1 MIRADSHASHDGTE
15 TVELRITA
23 RPENVALA
31 RLALNGVAVAAG
43 APPDVVSDLKLA
55 VSEVC
60 TNAVQHAYKK
70 SQEVEQHRHV
80 TLRFVVGER
89 QLLVEVGDE
98 GSGFDPSDS
107 GGHEGGGAGDRG
119 ESSNLGMGLTIA
131 RAVTDALEIESGL
144 GGSRVVFLKRF

>member
-1 MIRADSHASHDGTE
+1 MRAEERTE
-15 TVELRITA
+15 AVELRITA

-60 TNAVQHAYKK
+60 TNAVQHAYKW
-70 SQEVEQHRHV
+70 SQEREEERHV
-80 TLRFVVGER
+80 TLRFLVCEG

-98 GSGFDPSDS
+98 GSGFDPS
-107 GGHEGGGAGDRG
+107 GRAGHEGDGGGDDG
-119 ESSNLGMGLTIA
+119 ESSSLGMGLAIA